1 MKKPLRKVLRRHKR
15 NLDNLAETIVGIDY
29 AQIRLQQKQYIEN
42 LLETNRR
49 LLKDFKFDNIIVF

>member
-1 MKKPLRKVLRRHKR
+1 MKKPLPKVLRRHKR
-15 NLDNLAETIVGIDY
+15 NLDNLAETIVGIEY

-49 LLKDFKFDNIIVF
+49 LIKDFKLDNIIVF